1 MTRTRLLIMGAA
13 GRDFHNFN
21 VYYRDNPQVE
31 VVAFTATQI
40 PFIDDRR
47 YPPELAGPLYPD
59 GILIHPE
66 EELEGLIHEHKVEQ
80 VVFAYSDISLDY
92 VMRQAARVMAAGASF
107 VLLSPE
113 QTMITARKPVVAV
126 CAVRTGAGKSQT
138 TRYVS
143 QQLKKMGL
151 TTAVVRHP
159 MPYGNLAAQ
168 DVQRFATYEDLARHN
183 CTIEEREE
191 YESHLD
197 IGNLVF
203 AGVDYAGILAAA
215 EAEADVVLWD
225 GGNNDMPFFRPDL
238 MIVLVDPLRAGHEL
252 AYYPSEINLRMA
264 DVVVI
269 NKVDRASFE
278 QIQTVRANVRAVNPD
293 AIMVEA
299 ASPVFVEDP
308 GAIRGKRVLVIEDG
322 PTLTHGGMT
331 YGAGVVA
338 ADKLGAAEL
347 VDPRPYAVGTIADTF
362 AKYPDTGILLPA
374 MGYSDQQIA
383 DLERT
388 INDTPC
394 DLVLIATPFDL
405 RKVVNITH
413 PTDRVSYE
421 LQVIGVPGLAE
432 ILATFALD
440 AKK

>member
-21 VYYRDNPQVE
+21 VFYRNNPQVE

-47 YPPELAGPLYPD
+47 YPPQLAGPLYPD

-66 EELEGLIHEHKVEQ
+66 EELEGLIHEYKVEQ

-113 QTMITARKPVVAV
+113 QTMISARKPVVAV

-168 DVQRFATYEDLARHN
+168 AVQRFATYDDLARHN

-278 QIQTVRANVRAVNPD
+278 QIQTVRANVRQVNPD

-308 GAIRGKRVLVIEDG
+308 AAIRGKRVLVIEDG

-421 LQVIGVPGLAE
+421 LQVIGVPGLDE
-432 ILATFALD
+432 VLAGFA
-440 AKK
+440 KVK

>member
-1 MTRTRLLIMGAA
+1 
-13 GRDFHNFN
+13 
-21 VYYRDNPQVE
+21 
-31 VVAFTATQI
+31 
-40 PFIDDRR
+40 
-47 YPPELAGPLYPD
+47 
-59 GILIHPE
+59 
-66 EELEGLIHEHKVEQ
+66 
-80 VVFAYSDISLDY
+80 
-92 VMRQAARVMAAGASF
+92 
-107 VLLSPE
+107 
-113 QTMITARKPVVAV
+113 
-126 CAVRTGAGKSQT
+126 TGAGKSQT

-168 DVQRFATYEDLARHN
+168 AVQRFATYDDLARHN

-278 QIQTVRANVRAVNPD
+278 QIQTVRANVRKVNPE

-374 MGYSDQQIA
+374 MGYSDQQIT
-383 DLERT
+383 DLEKT

-405 RKVVNITH
+405 RKVVTITH

-421 LQVIGVPGLAE
+421 LQVIGVPGLDE
-432 ILATFALD
+432 VLAGFA
-440 AKK
+440 KVK

>member
-1 MTRTRLLIMGAA
+1 MERTRILIMGAA

-21 VYYRDNPQVE
+21 VFYRDNPQVE
-31 VVAFTATQI
+31 IVAFTATQI

-47 YPPELAGPLYPD
+47 YPPELAGPAYPQ
-59 GILIHPE
+59 GIPIHPE
-66 EELEGLIHEHKVEQ
+66 EELEALIRQHRVEQ
-80 VVFAYSDISLDY
+80 VVFAYSDIRNDY

-113 QTMITARKPVVAV
+113 QTMLTARKPVVAV
-126 CAVRTGAGKSQT
+126 CATRTGAGKSQT

-143 QQLKKMGL
+143 QILKQMGL

-159 MPYGNLAAQ
+159 MPYGNLVAQ
-168 DVQRFATYEDLARHN
+168 AVQRFATYDDLARHN

-191 YESHLD
+191 YEAHLD

-252 AYYPSEINLRMA
+252 AYFPSEINLRLA

-269 NKVDRASFE
+269 NKVDRAGFD
-278 QIQTVRANVRAVNPD
+278 QIQTVRANVRRVNPD
-293 AIMVEA
+293 AVMIEA

-308 GAIRGKRVLVIEDG
+308 GAVRGKRVLVIEDG

-338 ADKLGAAEL
+338 ADKLGAADL

-362 AKYPDTGILLPA
+362 AKYPDTGTLLPA

-383 DLERT
+383 DLEET
-388 INDTPC
+388 INRTPC

-405 RKVVNITH
+405 RKVVTITH
-413 PTDRVSYE
+413 PTDRVRYE
-421 LQVIGVPGLAE
+421 LQVIGVPTLDEVLA
-432 ILATFALD
+432 IFALR
-440 AKK
+440 ARE

>member
-1 MTRTRLLIMGAA
+1 MARTRLLIMGAA

-47 YPPELAGPLYPD
+47 YPPQLAGPLYPD

-66 EELEGLIHEHKVEQ
+66 EELEGLIHEYKVEQ

-113 QTMITARKPVVAV
+113 QTMISARKPVVAV

-168 DVQRFATYEDLARHN
+168 AVQRFATYDDLARHN

-278 QIQTVRANVRAVNPD
+278 QIQTVRANVRQVNPD

-421 LQVIGVPGLAE
+421 LQVIGVPGLDE
-432 ILATFALD
+432 VLAGFA
-440 AKK
+440 KVK